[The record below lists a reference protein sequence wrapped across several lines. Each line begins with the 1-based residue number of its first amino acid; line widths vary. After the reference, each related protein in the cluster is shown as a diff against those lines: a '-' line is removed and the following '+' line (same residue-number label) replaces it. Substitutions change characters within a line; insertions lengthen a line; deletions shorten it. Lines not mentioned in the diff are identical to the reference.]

1 MSLRNLNW
9 ELCRSLLAVLRE
21 GSLSGAARSLG
32 VTHPT
37 MRRHLDELEAAVGA
51 KLFVRSPTGLVA
63 TARALELREPAETME
78 ATFEHLVRTA
88 TADAGVIAGVVRI
101 TASEVVGAEV
111 LPEILAA
118 LKCDH
123 PGLTFELNLSDAI
136 EDILRRDADIAVRM
150 VRPVQPDILARK
162 VAVIEL
168 GFFAHSRWLQAH
180 SYPSSLQELVG
191 CGAMIGEDKGTA
203 LLRGLAAAGIDA
215 NRADFAFRS
224 DSNIAQLAAL
234 RAGLGVGVCQVP
246 LAARYPML
254 QRVLVT
260 FSQGLEVWLVTHPHQ
275 RSVARL
281 NVTLDALAAGL
292 ADYAKGLAPT

>member
-88 TADAGVIAGVVRI
+88 TADARVIAGTVRI

-136 EDILRRDADIAVRM
+136 EDVLRRDADIAVRM

-168 GFFAHSRWLQAH
+168 GLFAHSRWLQAH
-180 SYPSSLQELVG
+180 SHPSSLQELVG

-224 DSNIAQLAAL
+224 DSNIAQFAAL

-254 QRVLVT
+254 QRVLEAPN
-260 FSQGLEVWLVTHPHQ
+260 QYLEVWLVTHPQQ
-275 RSVARL
+275 RSVARV

>member
-1 MSLRNLNW
+1 MSIRNLNW

-51 KLFVRSPTGLVA
+51 NLFVRSPTGLVP
-63 TARALELREPAETME
+63 TERALELRAPAEAME

-88 TADAGVIAGVVRI
+88 TADAGVIAGTVRI
-101 TASEVVGAEV
+101 TASEVIGAEV

-118 LKCDH
+118 LKSNH

-136 EDILRRDADIAVRM
+136 KDVLRRDADIAVRM

-168 GFFAHSRWLQAH
+168 GLFAHRRWLQAH
-180 SYPSSLQELVG
+180 AYPSSLQEMVAG
-191 CGAMIGEDKGTA
+191 GAMIGEDKGTA
-203 LLRGLAAAGIDA
+203 ILRGLAAAGIDA

-224 DSNIAQLAAL
+224 DSNIAQFAAL
-234 RAGLGVGVCQVP
+234 RAGLGIGVCQVP
-246 LAARYPML
+246 LAARDPML
-254 QRVLVT
+254 ERVLVA
-260 FSQGLEVWLVTHPHQ
+260 FSQGLEVWLATHPHQ

-292 ADYAKGLAPT
+292 ADYAKG

>member
-1 MSLRNLNW
+1 M
-9 ELCRSLLAVLRE
+9 
-21 GSLSGAARSLG
+21 
-32 VTHPT
+32 
-37 MRRHLDELEAAVGA
+37 
-51 KLFVRSPTGLVA
+51 
-63 TARALELREPAETME
+63 ELREPAETME

-88 TADAGVIAGVVRI
+88 TADAGVIAGTVRI
-101 TASEVVGAEV
+101 TASEVIGAEV

-118 LKCDH
+118 LKSDH
-123 PGLTFELNLSDAI
+123 PGLNFELNLSDAI
-136 EDILRRDADIAVRM
+136 EDVLRRDADIAVRM
-150 VRPVQPDILARK
+150 VRPVQPDVLARK

-168 GFFAHSRWLQAH
+168 GLFAHCRWLQAH
-180 SYPSSLQELVG
+180 AYPSSLQELVG

-224 DSNIAQLAAL
+224 DSNIAQFAAL

-292 ADYAKGLAPT
+292 ADYAKGVAPT